1 MSSVRKIA
9 KQAGVS
15 ITTVSRAL
23 NNDASVSAATRE
35 KVLTIANRTG
45 YVATVGRRVTTNIG
59 FAYTG
64 EQTIA
69 HPYDAAVL
77 EGVAAGVDEKRFDV
91 VLIDIQRDR
100 REGETFTQ
108 FFMRKG
114 IRGVVLR
121 TMAQG
126 RDICREIA
134 AEGFPHVVISERFD
148 DDPAV
153 CCIDCDSK
161 PDSFRAVEYLI
172 SLGHERIAFGV
183 HNVPDRD
190 HNDRLEGYCESLIK
204 HGLDVCDEL
213 IFRQPYTLP
222 GGATIMRLVMS
233 STERPTAVYFA
244 DPMLGIGAVK
254 TAHEMGIRIPEDI
267 SVIGFDDT
275 DSRFAVHPTLT
286 AVCQDARAL
295 GAQASRTLIRRLTGS
310 VTEPAQVTLSTFF
323 EVNQSAGPP
332 PAINTRSL
340 RQGGIAVMSARRD
353 DSARVA
359 EA

>member
-23 NNDASVSAATRE
+23 NNDASVSPTTRE
-35 KVLTIANRTG
+35 KILSIANRTG
-45 YVATVGRRVTTNIG
+45 YVASVGRRVTTNIG

-64 EQTIA
+64 EQTIS

-77 EGVAAGVDEKRFDV
+77 EGVASGVDEKRFDV
-91 VLIDIQRDR
+91 MIIDIQRDKR
-100 REGETFTQ
+100 ADETFTQ

-114 IRGVVLR
+114 VRGVVIR
-121 TMAQG
+121 TMARG
-126 RDICREIA
+126 RDMCREIA
-134 AEGFPHVVISERFD
+134 AEGFPHIVISERFD

-153 CCIDCDSK
+153 CCIDCKSK

-172 SLGHERIAFGV
+172 SLGHKRIAFGV

-190 HNDRLEGYCESLIK
+190 HNDRLEGYREAMTK
-204 HGLDVCDEL
+204 YGLSVREDY

-222 GGATIMRLVMS
+222 GGATAMRLMMS
-233 STERPTAVYFA
+233 MAERPTAIYFA
-244 DPMLGIGAVK
+244 DPMLGVGAVK
-254 TAHEMGIRIPEDI
+254 TAHEIGIRIPGDI
-267 SVIGFDDT
+267 SIIGFDDT

-295 GAQASRTLIRRLTGS
+295 GAQASRTLIRRLADS
-310 VTEPAQVTLSTFF
+310 NTEPVQAALSTFF

-332 PAINTRSL
+332 P
-340 RQGGIAVMSARRD
+340 D
-353 DSARVA
+353 DSRASPNNRDASEKMRAERSNQAEVA
-359 EA
+359 